1 MIFLEEILYVIKKIE
16 IIIGVLFLAVIALL
30 IFGDVF
36 IRNVLISVR
45 SPFIWT
51 IDVVNTLF
59 VWTVFCG
66 SSILLKENRHL
77 EIGFFVDKLPIF
89 WKYLIKILVDLL
101 ILFSLFIIISATRN
115 LLEIQKGVSLATI
128 RFSTRIISLP
138 VLIFSISM
146 FFTAIVD
153 LIKQLFNIIKR

>member
-1 MIFLEEILYVIKKIE
+1 M
-16 IIIGVLFLAVIALL
+16 
-30 IFGDVF
+30 
-36 IRNVLISVR
+36 
-45 SPFIWT
+45 
-51 IDVVNTLF
+51 VNTLF